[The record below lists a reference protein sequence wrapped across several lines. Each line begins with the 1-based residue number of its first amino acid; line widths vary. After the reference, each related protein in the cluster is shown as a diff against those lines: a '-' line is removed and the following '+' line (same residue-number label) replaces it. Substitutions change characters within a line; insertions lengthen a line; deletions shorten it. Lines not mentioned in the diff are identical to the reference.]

1 MQALQLSQ
9 IKVPHGVGASSMD
22 EGYLSNSDLEPERHL
37 SDHGTFSP
45 MSGTS
50 VGSSGHL
57 ITPLEEIDMPE
68 EVAEIGAREENSI
81 MHEPGVFTESRSPSP
96 TEVVGVADDQSFTKG
111 VVVEQDYVIPTESKS
126 SPSIFALGDD
136 VDRPVNPLD
145 VGEDSFGSQNDSALK
160 DPGLDV
166 GEDGFGSQ
174 SDSASKDP
182 GLDVRRSPELDVDQ
196 AVRMTTDMDSNRS
209 VEQAGSLNG
218 GSAEPRDLNAEG
230 SSDRVEKETGSA
242 SCVTPQQSTQVLS
255 VGPAS
260 CSSSRSFGS
269 SGLDD
274 EEPLYEGED
283 DFANQG
289 GSNQGDNEPLY
300 EGENILAEQASG
312 SEPDPEQLH
321 GREKDSGSQKPTV
334 TVSDREGQFADKAA
348 TV

>member
-9 IKVPHGVGASSMD
+9 IKVSHGVGASSVD
-22 EGYLSNSDLEPERHL
+22 ENYLSNSDLEPGRHL
-37 SDHGTFSP
+37 SDHGNFSP

-81 MHEPGVFTESRSPSP
+81 MHEPGVYIESRSPPS
-96 TEVVGVADDQSFTKG
+96 EVVGMAGDQSFTKG
-111 VVVEQDYVIPTESKS
+111 VVEQDYVIPTELRS

-145 VGEDSFGSQNDSALK
+145 VGEDSFGSLN
-160 DPGLDV
+160 
-166 GEDGFGSQ
+166 
-174 SDSASKDP
+174 DSASKDP
-182 GLDVRRSPELDVDQ
+182 GLDVHRSPELDVDSS
-196 AVRMTTDMDSNRS
+196 ARTTTDVDSNRS
-209 VEQAGSLNG
+209 IERAGSLNG
-218 GSAEPRDLNAEG
+218 SSAEPIDLNAEG
-230 SSDRVEKETGSA
+230 SSDRVEKGTVSA
-242 SCVTPQQSTQVLS
+242 SSIPHQSTQVLS

-300 EGENILAEQASG
+300 EGEIILAEQASG
-312 SEPDPEQLH
+312 SEPEHPGQIHH
-321 GREKDSGSQKPTV
+321 GREKDSGSQKLMV
-334 TVSDREGQFADKAA
+334 TVSDQEGQFAEEAA
-348 TV
+348 SMLCLSERIIWSSTRG

>member
-9 IKVPHGVGASSMD
+9 IKVPHGLGASSAD
-22 EGYLSNSDLEPERHL
+22 EGHLSNSDQEPETHL

-81 MHEPGVFTESRSPSP
+81 MHEPGVFTENRSSSP
-96 TEVVGVADDQSFTKG
+96 TEAVGDSDQSFMKG
-111 VVVEQDYVIPTESKS
+111 VEHDYVTPSEPKS
-126 SPSIFALGDD
+126 SPSIFALGDH

-145 VGEDSFGSQNDSALK
+145 VGEDSFGSQNDS
-160 DPGLDV
+160 V
-166 GEDGFGSQ
+166 
-174 SDSASKDP
+174 SKDP
-182 GLDVRRSPELDVDQ
+182 GLGVDTSPELDVEQ
-196 AVRMTTDMDSNRS
+196 SARTTTDMDSNS
-209 VEQAGSLNG
+209 SIEQAGSLNG
-218 GSAEPRDLNAEG
+218 ASAEATDLNAEG

-242 SCVTPQQSTQVLS
+242 SSVPPQQSTQVLS

-300 EGENILAEQASG
+300 EGEIILAGQASG
-312 SEPDPEQLH
+312 SEPDPEQLN
-321 GREKDSGSQKPTV
+321 GREKDSGSQKQAA
-334 TVSDREGQFADKAA
+334 TVSDREGQF
-348 TV
+348 